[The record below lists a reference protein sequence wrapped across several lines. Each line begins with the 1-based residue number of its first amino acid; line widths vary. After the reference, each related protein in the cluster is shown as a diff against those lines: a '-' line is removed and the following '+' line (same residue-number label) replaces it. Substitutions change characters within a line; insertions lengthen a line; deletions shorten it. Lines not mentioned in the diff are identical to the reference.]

1 MRLPGF
7 LRALFWD
14 VRFDRLDERKDRHFI
29 VARIAEF
36 GTDRAVRWLRST
48 YSDRETCKSLEKAR
62 SLVSRRT
69 ISLWR
74 LWLKKPEDW
83 CAEVPSRPL
92 KGIFWK
98 S

>member
-1 MRLPGF
+1 MGLPGF
-7 LRALFWD
+7 LRPFFWD
-14 VRFDRLDERKDRHFI
+14 VHFARLDQCKDRHFI

-36 GTDRAVRWLRST
+36 GTDRAIRWLRSAF
-48 YSDRETCKSLEKAR
+48 SAEEIAQSLEKAR
-62 SLVSRRT
+62 SLVSPRT

-74 LWLKKPEDW
+74 LWLEKPEDW